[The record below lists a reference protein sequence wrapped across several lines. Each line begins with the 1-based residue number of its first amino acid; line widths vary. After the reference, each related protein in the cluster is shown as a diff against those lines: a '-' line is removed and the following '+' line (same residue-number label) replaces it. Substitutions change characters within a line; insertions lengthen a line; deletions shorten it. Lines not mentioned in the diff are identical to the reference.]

1 MGKSK
6 VFFIGPGSGKITG
19 QNKVLIDSV
28 NAIENS
34 ILFSNGGEGESLL
47 NKLWLFLSSLFT
59 FSVNLIVTNN
69 ISVLSSSRSYSGFIK
84 DLPFLVLSLLF
95 SKKVIVH
102 AHGNDFDN
110 IFQSKNSIINKL
122 SRWLYKKTDLIL
134 IPNSHMAL
142 QFENAGIENKKIKV
156 LKNYCELVQVNRE
169 LKPGKRLL
177 FLSNIT
183 VEKGVFDAIA
193 LFEKIKKKHPD
204 STLDIAGSSFLTDV
218 QMQLFQSKV
227 NDIDGVVYHGSI
239 QGELKENILEKSD
252 ILIFPSKYKT
262 EASPLVLLEAMSY
275 GLAVVLYKHNNIEE
289 VLPSQDYA
297 IENYSFKSMVLK
309 TNRLLKDSD
318 IQTKY
323 RVECLKESKKYTF
336 NYYEKSFN
344 GYIYEE

>member
-1 MGKSK
+1 
-6 VFFIGPGSGKITG
+6 
-19 QNKVLIDSV
+19 
-28 NAIENS
+28 
-34 ILFSNGGEGESLL
+34 
-47 NKLWLFLSSLFT
+47 
-59 FSVNLIVTNN
+59 
-69 ISVLSSSRSYSGFIK
+69 
-84 DLPFLVLSLLF
+84 
-95 SKKVIVH
+95 
-102 AHGNDFDN
+102 
-110 IFQSKNSIINKL
+110 
-122 SRWLYKKTDLIL
+122 
-134 IPNSHMAL
+134 MAL

-239 QGELKENILEKSD
+239 QGELKENILEQSD

-323 RVECLKESKKYTF
+323 RVECLKESKK
-336 NYYEKSFN
+336 
-344 GYIYEE
+344 